1 MYIIGAFMAKTP
13 TKLDILLKLND
24 LINSMNNLN
33 LKYDELLAKLDTD
46 TGVSGTN
53 YSSSVNIEP
62 FSSEQLSAMDQLI
75 NLRE

>member
-1 MYIIGAFMAKTP
+1 MAKTP